1 MANDT
6 LLISRATFNGRTVDV
21 LIEGNRFR
29 TISEAP
35 LAGAFGR
42 TIDARGKLL
51 VPPFYNGHTHAA
63 MNLLRGF
70 ADDLQLMDWLQNH
83 IWPAEAHLDDAI
95 VYAGTRLSILEMIR
109 SGTVFFN
116 DMYWFAPAVLRAAE
130 DMHVRAAIARQ
141 AIEVSPGVNNPTN
154 VESNAELARMIGGCS
169 DRVFL
174 TYAPHA
180 IYTVCGDSLRAMHEE
195 AAAERAFYH
204 IHVAETRTE
213 METCARLHGG
223 MTPVAYLDSL
233 GVLDERTIMAH
244 CVHLADDD
252 IRIIRERGAVIVH
265 NAQSNL
271 KLDSGFFPFRRAVTE
286 GRCRTVLGTDGCA
299 SNNSM
304 SMFAEMK
311 AAALLA
317 KTVGDDPTVAPAAQ
331 VLKMATAGGA
341 AAFGI
346 DAGVIA
352 EGKLADALLLDAANP
367 LLVPGFNLASDL
379 VYAADSSCV
388 DTVICDGAVL
398 MENRRVPGEEEILAA
413 AREAAVR
420 LTHEGR
426 K

>member
-1 MANDT
+1 MMETDT
-6 LLISRATFNGRTVDV
+6 LSTLLVSRATLNGRTVDV
-21 LIEGNRFR
+21 LIEGNRFKK
-29 TISEAP
+29 ISETP
-35 LAGAFGR
+35 IEGAFDR
-42 TIDARGKLL
+42 TIDARGKIL

-95 VYAGTRLSILEMIR
+95 VYAGTRLSILEMVK

-116 DMYWFAPAVLRAAE
+116 DMYWYAPAVLRAAE
-130 DMHVRAAIARQ
+130 DMKVRAAIARQ
-141 AIEVSPGVNNPTN
+141 AIETSPGVNNPTN
-154 VESNAELARMIGGCS
+154 VESNAALEAMIGSCS

-180 IYTVCGDSLRAMHEE
+180 IYTVCGDSLREMHAK
-195 AAAERAFYH
+195 AAAEKSYYH

-213 METCARLHGG
+213 METCAKLHGG
-223 MTPVAYLDSL
+223 MTPIAYLDAL
-233 GVLDERTIMAH
+233 GVLDARTVMAH
-244 CVHLADDD
+244 CVHLTDGD

-271 KLDSGFFPFRRAVTE
+271 KLDSGFFPFKRAVTE
-286 GRCRTVLGTDGCA
+286 GGCRTILGTDGCS

-304 SMFAEMK
+304 SMFSEMK
-311 AAALLA
+311 TAALLA
-317 KTVGDDPTVAPAAQ
+317 KTVADDPTVAPAAQ
-331 VLKMATAGGA
+331 ILQMATADGA

-352 EGKLADALLLDAANP
+352 EGKLADALLLDASNS

-379 VYAADSSCV
+379 VYAVDSSCV
-388 DTVICDGAVL
+388 DTVICDGNVL
-398 MENRRVPGEEEILAA
+398 MANRVVPGEADIIAA
-413 AREAAVR
+413 AREAAAR
-420 LTHEGR
+420 LR
-426 K
+426 

>member
-1 MANDT
+1 MTNKT
-6 LLISRATFNGRTVDV
+6 LLISRATLDGRTVDV
-21 LIEGNRFR
+21 LVEGSRFK
-29 TISEAP
+29 TISAEP
-35 LAGAFGR
+35 ICGTFDR

-51 VPPFYNGHTHAA
+51 TPPFYNGHTHAA

-83 IWPAEAHLDDAI
+83 IWPAEAHLDDSI

-116 DMYWFAPAVLRAAE
+116 DMYWYAPAVLRAAE
-130 DMHVRAAIARQ
+130 DMHMRAAIARQ
-141 AIEVSPGVNNPTN
+141 AIETSPGVNNPTN
-154 VESNAELARMIGGCS
+154 VESNAELEAMIGGCS
-169 DRVFL
+169 GRVFL

-180 IYTVCGDSLRAMHEE
+180 IYTVCGDSLREMHEK
-195 AAAERAFYH
+195 AAAENAYYH

-213 METCARLHGG
+213 METCAKLHGG

-233 GVLDERTIMAH
+233 GVLDERTVMAH
-244 CVHLADDD
+244 CVHLTDDD
-252 IRIIRERGAVIVH
+252 IGTIRERGAVIVH

-271 KLDSGFFPFRRAVTE
+271 KLDSGFPFRRAVTE
-286 GRCRTVLGTDGCA
+286 GGCRTILGTDGCC

-311 AAALLA
+311 AAALMA

-331 VLKMATAGGA
+331 VLKMATADGA

-352 EGKLADALLLDAANP
+352 EGRLADALLLDASNS
-367 LLVPGFNLASDL
+367 LLVPGFNLASDI

-398 MENRRVPGEEEILAA
+398 MENRVVPGEAEIIAS
-413 AREAAVR
+413 AREAAARLVR
-420 LTHEGR
+420 G
-426 K
+426 

>member
-1 MANDT
+1 MNSNI
-6 LLISRATFNGRTVDV
+6 LISRAMLDGREVDV
-21 LIEGNRFR
+21 LIEGNRFKS
-29 TISEAP
+29 ISETP
-35 LAGAFGR
+35 INGAFDHV
-42 TIDARGKLL
+42 IDARGKLL

-63 MNLLRGF
+63 MNLLRGY

-83 IWPAEAHLDDAI
+83 IWPAEAHLDGSI

-116 DMYWFAPAVLRAAE
+116 DMYWYAPSVLRAAE
-130 DMHVRAAIARQ
+130 DMKVRAAIARQ
-141 AIEVSPGVNNPTN
+141 AIETSPGVNNPTN
-154 VESNAELARMIGGCS
+154 VESNAELESMIGSCS

-180 IYTVCGDSLRAMHEE
+180 IYTVCGESLREMHEKSV
-195 AAAERAFYH
+195 AEKSFYH

-213 METCARLHGG
+213 IETCAKQHDG
-223 MTPVAYLDSL
+223 MTPVTYLDSL
-233 GVLDERTIMAH
+233 GVLDDRTIMAH
-244 CVHLADDD
+244 CVHLTDGD

-271 KLDSGFFPFRRAVTE
+271 KLDSGFFPFKRAVTD
-286 GRCRTVLGTDGCA
+286 GGCRIALGTDGCC

-317 KTVGDDPTVAPAAQ
+317 KTVADDPTVAPASQ
-331 VLKMATAGGA
+331 VLGIATAGGA

-346 DAGVIA
+346 DAGVIE
-352 EGKLADALLLDAANP
+352 EGKLADALLLDASNS

-388 DTVICDGAVL
+388 DTVICDGNVL
-398 MENRRVPGEEEILAA
+398 MEGRVVPGEAEIVAA
-413 AREAAVR
+413 ARAAAAR
-420 LTHEGR
+420 LVYT
-426 K
+426 